1 MHGLSLFNELSEQI
15 TIRIRSCLEERHPS
29 DWSESKAHADNDLWV
44 LLSGVV
50 HIRAG
55 DADYIAEAG
64 DIVFFYP
71 HMPYVASTGSEGCSF
86 IFIHFDFGVGDQ
98 FQILNDY
105 RLAGI
110 VPGRLVA
117 EETSL
122 FRQAYESF
130 AAREALSAMRLKG
143 SLMTLLAQI
152 IHVYGAGSY
161 AGSFEPAAAG
171 ASLSRLSS
179 LQPVFG
185 YISQNVHR
193 PIRIQDI
200 ADVAGMSEKYFISFF
215 RKALGITPGQ
225 YIHQL
230 KMNKARDLIYRREYS
245 VKQIADQLGYPD
257 AFSFS
262 KAFKKFY
269 KVSPSKFI

>member
-1 MHGLSLFNELSEQI
+1 MSDLSLFNELSEQI
-15 TIRIRSCLEERHPS
+15 AVRIRSCFDERHPG
-29 DWSESKAHADNDLWV
+29 DWSESKAHADYDLWF
-44 LLSGVV
+44 LLSGAV
-50 HIRAG
+50 HIQMN
-55 DADYIAEAG
+55 DAEYTATAG

-98 FQILNDY
+98 FRILDDY

-110 VPGRLVA
+110 VPARLSA
-117 EETSL
+117 EEGAR

-130 AAREALSAMRLKG
+130 KAREALSALRLKG
-143 SLMTLLAQI
+143 SLLTLLAQI
-152 IHVYGAGSY
+152 FRAYASGSY
-161 AGSFEPAAAG
+161 VGSFGRGRAHGDA
-171 ASLSRLSS
+171 SRLSA
-179 LQPVFG
+179 LQPVFSH
-185 YISQNVHR
+185 IHQNMHR
-193 PIRIQDI
+193 PLRVQEL
-200 ADVAGMSEKYFISFF
+200 AAAAGMSEKYFIAFF
-215 RKALGITPGQ
+215 KKALGVTPGQ

-230 KMNKARDLIYRREYS
+230 RMNRARDLIYLRKYS

-269 KVSPSKFI
+269 NVPPSKFI